1 MQKEATKQ
9 VKKKPR
15 LFLRKQTTNL
25 NIAEGVT
32 LVEGVQIIEL
42 DTRLKKRI
50 IQKKTEKEQ
59 KIKS

>member
-1 MQKEATKQ
+1 MQKEATNQ